1 LKFGRPRGTKD
12 FLPEDMRVRRF
23 ILDRV
28 RRVFEQHGFEEMD
41 TPALELW
48 EVLSA
53 KGGEDVER
61 QIYKFQDK
69 GERWLG
75 LRFDLTVPLAR
86 VVANNPDL
94 VKPFRR
100 YMISKAWR
108 YEEPQSGR
116 FREFL
121 QADVDIVGSARMEA
135 DMDCVS
141 TAVDALKALEL
152 NDFEVRINNRK
163 ILDGMIDSLGIV
175 GQNATKVFRAL
186 DRLDKVGE
194 EGVRK
199 ELSGLGLNE
208 EKRER
213 ILGFTRYRG
222 GEALG
227 YAEREF
233 GSSKVAL
240 KGLEELKRLEE
251 LSDAFG
257 LGNLVHID
265 FSLVRGLDY
274 YTGPVF
280 EVKARTAQIGSVAG
294 GGRYDGLI
302 EKFGGVTTPAT
313 GISLGIERLY
323 EVLSDKMKAENK
335 TSPTQAFV
343 ANVNEEVAL
352 DAIRISREL
361 VDRGISAE
369 VDIMGRKLVRQLE
382 YADNKGIPYVL
393 IVGPEELKIGKFKLK
408 DMHAKKE
415 ILVDFESIAK
425 TILLQGQ

>member
-1 LKFGRPRGTKD
+1 LKFGRPRGTRD

-23 ILDRV
+23 ILDRI
-28 RRVFEQHGFEEMD
+28 REGFERHGFEEMD

-86 VVANNPDL
+86 VVANTPDL
-94 VKPFRR
+94 IKPFKR
-100 YMISKAWR
+100 YSISKAWR

-121 QADVDIVGSARMEA
+121 QADIDVVGSARMEA
-135 DMDCVS
+135 DMECVS
-141 TAVDALKALEL
+141 TAVDALKALGL
-152 NDFEVRINNRK
+152 GDFEVGINNRK
-163 ILDGMIDSLGIV
+163 ILEGMIEGLGIV
-175 GQNATKVFRAL
+175 DQYAAKIFRAL

-194 EGVRK
+194 EGVTK
-199 ELSGLGLNE
+199 ELKEFGLSE
-208 EKRER
+208 EKIER
-213 ILGFTRYRG
+213 ILGFTRYKG
-222 GEALG
+222 EEALD
-227 YAEREF
+227 YAEGEL

-240 KGLEELKRLEE
+240 EGVEELRRLQE
-251 LSDAFG
+251 LSDVFG
-257 LGNLVHID
+257 LSNFLRID

-280 EVKARTAQIGSVAG
+280 EVRTRTAQIGSVAG
-294 GGRYDGLI
+294 GGRYDRLI
-302 EKFGGVTTPAT
+302 EKFGGPPTPAT

-323 EVLSDKMKAENK
+323 EVLSDEIKGSTK
-335 TSPTQAFV
+335 TSATEVFV
-343 ANVNEEVAL
+343 ANVNEGVAL
-352 DAIRISREL
+352 DAIKISREL
-361 VDRGISAE
+361 VKRGVSAE
-369 VDIMGRKLVRQLE
+369 PDLMGRKLGRQLE

-393 IVGPEELKIGKFKLK
+393 IVGTEELKSGKFKLK
-408 DMHAKKE
+408 DMRAKRE
-415 ILVDFESIAK
+415 IITDLEGVTKI
-425 TILLQGQ
+425 IGGRG